1 MRIMSKL
8 TIRGSVGCFILTFAA
23 GVTTGC
29 STANRSSPARP
40 GNATASA
47 RVEQPIEEDDAFLQ
61 PASASLAS
69 TRREASSRP
78 MVAADPI
85 ESPDD
90 SQDAARA
97 KSESMAR
104 HGEPGCAMHA
114 ENTPSGIA
122 VIFTAGS
129 SSPDRVAAQA
139 RALAAELERERLEA
153 AGTEVEPSTF
163 GTRQIAEL
171 AAQTFV

>member
-1 MRIMSKL
+1 
-8 TIRGSVGCFILTFAA
+8 
-23 GVTTGC
+23 
-29 STANRSSPARP
+29 
-40 GNATASA
+40 
-47 RVEQPIEEDDAFLQ
+47 
-61 PASASLAS
+61 
-69 TRREASSRP
+69 
-78 MVAADPI
+78 VAADPL

-90 SQDAARA
+90 LQDAARA

-104 HGEPGCAMHA
+104 PGEPGCAMHA

-122 VIFTAGS
+122 VIFTAEKS

-153 AGTEVEPSTF
+153 AETEVEPSTF

-171 AAQTFV
+171 AAQTFVTQTPDGARLTIDAKNSERVEALRARVLWQMARFMPDSRDTRGECPVVPRVAAERSER